1 MNNPK
6 MEISL
11 KEAGLEIADQITPT
25 NNGSYVYG
33 NHFRPMKYIQNNNFK
48 INLMSINTKFLV
60 IFIFL
65 FISSFALNAQ
75 KVAGFYDEHFNFE
88 YPSMPMPFGVFF
100 YQVNYSV
107 KTQGIKA
114 YDSRNEL
121 VNIQALNPKLV
132 EYSNDY
138 TVRLGKLSSFVEVN
152 ENGSNPNTVQF
163 SLNSSDIILSHEQSE
178 VDTIYNINAKAKAY
192 INVSHNEK
200 IIYQD
205 SIFYDDIVSEI
216 YSDLS
221 PSKFDQQAIN
231 LYEGMTVDANNK
243 VLSHFFN
250 TYHRFVRK
258 IDMGY
263 FKDDVP
269 FFKMNKTK
277 KLTDPEKVDELEKR
291 IRALTDIDEGFESRE
306 IRNIEIKSLIT
317 DFESEMN
324 NSDYKNHDTYK
335 AFISG
340 NLGSL
345 YSLIEE
351 FDAALDNYEKAKGL
365 IDKGGAG
372 SYAQHGI
379 RDNERRKKL
388 RANIIK
394 DQKVLI
400 EYADNYDKVLNTG
413 SK

>member
-1 MNNPK
+1 MFEIVDQLTPK
-6 MEISL
+6 
-11 KEAGLEIADQITPT
+11 
-25 NNGSYVYG
+25 NNGCYDYG
-33 NHFRPMKYIQNNNFK
+33 SHYRPMKYILNNNFK
-48 INLMSINTKFLV
+48 IKIMAINTKFLV
-60 IFIFL
+60 VFIYL

-75 KVAGFYDEHFNFE
+75 KVAGFYDQHFNFE
-88 YPSMPMPFGVFF
+88 YPSMPMPFGVFS
-100 YQVNYSV
+100 YQVNYNV

-114 YDSRNEL
+114 YDNRNEL

-138 TVRLGKLSSFVEVN
+138 TVRLGKLSSFIEVN
-152 ENGSNPNTVQF
+152 ENNSNSNTVQF

-192 INVSHNEK
+192 INVSHDEK
-200 IIYQD
+200 VIYQD

-216 YSDLS
+216 YSNLS
-221 PSKFDQQAIN
+221 PSKFDLQAIN
-231 LYEGMTVDANNK
+231 LYEGMAVDANNK

-263 FKDDVP
+263 YKDDVP

-277 KLTDPEKVDELEKR
+277 KLADAKKADELEKR
-291 IRALTDIDEGFESRE
+291 IRALTAIDEGFESRE
-306 IRNIEIKSLIT
+306 MRNKEIRLLIT
-317 DFESEMN
+317 DFEREMD
-324 NSDYKNHDTYK
+324 NSDFKYHDTYK

-351 FDAALDNYEKAKGL
+351 FDAALDNYEKAKKL

-394 DQKVLI
+394 DQKVLK

-413 SK
+413 RK